1 MITLPQLITTD
12 TDMTAGLTSGKTTG
26 SAEDFLALLAGAL
39 GADGAQGKDARI
51 TLADLQAAGGKL
63 SKELLT
69 QHGEPVQA
77 VKLADLLAQK
87 ANATDE
93 TLTDLTQAQH
103 LLSTLTPSLKTSAL
117 AALSK
122 TAQHDE
128 KTPAL
133 SDEDLASLSA
143 LFAMLP
149 GQPVA
154 TPVAGETP
162 AENHIALP
170 SLLRGDMPSAPQEE
184 THTLS
189 FSEHEKGKTEAS
201 LARASDDRATGP
213 ALTPLVVA
221 ATATSAKVEVD
232 SPPAPVTHGAAMPTL
247 SSATAQPQPLPVA
260 SAPVLSAP
268 LGSHEWQQTFSQQV
282 MLFTRQGQQSAQL
295 RLHPEEL
302 GQVHI
307 SLKLDDN
314 QAQLQM
320 VSPHSHVRAAL
331 EAALPMLRTQLAES
345 GIQLGQSSISSES
358 FAGQQQSS
366 SQQQSSRAQHTDAFG
381 AEDDIA
387 LARRPRF
394 RPPRAAMA
402 QWISSPNARGSMI
415 IRVFS
420 TLCRGQDTG

>member
-201 LARASDDRATGP
+201 LARASDD
-213 ALTPLVVA
+213 
-221 ATATSAKVEVD
+221 
-232 SPPAPVTHGAAMPTL
+232 
-247 SSATAQPQPLPVA
+247 
-260 SAPVLSAP
+260 AP

-387 LARRPRF
+387 LAAPASLQ
-394 RPPRAAMA
+394 AA
-402 QWISSPNARGSMI
+402 ARGNGAVDI
-415 IRVFS
+415 FA
-420 TLCRGQDTG
+420 

>member
-12 TDMTAGLTSGKTTG
+12 TDMTAGLTSGKATG

-39 GADGAQGKDARI
+39 GADGVQGKDARI

-63 SKELLT
+63 SKGLLT
-69 QHGEPVQA
+69 QHGEPGQA
-77 VKLADLLAQK
+77 AKLADLLAQK

-93 TLTDLTQAQH
+93 TLTDLIQAQH

-154 TPVAGETP
+154 TPVAGETS

-170 SLLRGDMPSAPQEE
+170 SLLRGDMRSVPQEE

-201 LARASDDRATGP
+201 FARISDDRATGQS
-213 ALTPLVVA
+213 LTPLVA
-221 ATATSAKVEVD
+221 AAAATSAKVDVD

-247 SSATAQPQPLPVA
+247 SSATAQPLPVA

-366 SQQQSSRAQHTDAFG
+366 SQQQQPARAQHADAFG

-387 LARRPRF
+387 LAAPASLQ
-394 RPPRAAMA
+394 AA
-402 QWISSPNARGSMI
+402 ARGNGAVDI
-415 IRVFS
+415 FA
-420 TLCRGQDTG
+420 

>member
-63 SKELLT
+63 SKELLA
-69 QHGEPVQA
+69 QHGEPGQA

-93 TLTDLTQAQH
+93 TLTNLTQAQH

-170 SLLRGDMPSAPQEE
+170 SLLRGDMLSAPQEE

-201 LARASDDRATGP
+201 LARASDDRAMGP
-213 ALTPLVVA
+213 SLTPLVVA
-221 ATATSAKVEVD
+221 AAATSAKVEVEVD
-232 SPPAPVTHGAAMPTL
+232 SPSAPVTHGAAMPTL

-282 MLFTRQGQQSAQL
+282 MLFMRQGQQSAQL

-366 SQQQSSRAQHTDAFG
+366 SQQQSARAQHTDAFG

-387 LARRPRF
+387 LAAPASLQ
-394 RPPRAAMA
+394 AA
-402 QWISSPNARGSMI
+402 ARGNGAVDI
-415 IRVFS
+415 FA
-420 TLCRGQDTG
+420 

>member
-69 QHGEPVQA
+69 QHGEPGQA

-149 GQPVA
+149 GQSVA
-154 TPVAGETP
+154 T
-162 AENHIALP
+162 
-170 SLLRGDMPSAPQEE
+170 
-184 THTLS
+184 
-189 FSEHEKGKTEAS
+189 
-201 LARASDDRATGP
+201 
-213 ALTPLVVA
+213 
-221 ATATSAKVEVD
+221 
-232 SPPAPVTHGAAMPTL
+232 
-247 SSATAQPQPLPVA
+247 PVA

-366 SQQQSSRAQHTDAFG
+366 SQQQSARAQHTDAFG

-387 LARRPRF
+387 LAAPASLQ
-394 RPPRAAMA
+394 AA
-402 QWISSPNARGSMI
+402 ARGNGAVDI
-415 IRVFS
+415 FA
-420 TLCRGQDTG
+420 

>member
-12 TDMTAGLTSGKTTG
+12 TDMTAGLTSGKATG

-39 GADGAQGKDARI
+39 GADGVQGKDARI
-51 TLADLQAAGGKL
+51 TLTDLQAAGGKL
-63 SKELLT
+63 SKGLLT
-69 QHGEPVQA
+69 QHGEPGQA
-77 VKLADLLAQK
+77 AKLADLLAQK

-154 TPVAGETP
+154 TPVAGETS

-170 SLLRGDMPSAPQEE
+170 SLLRGDMRSAPQEE

-201 LARASDDRATGP
+201 FARISDDRATGQS
-213 ALTPLVVA
+213 LTPLVA
-221 ATATSAKVEVD
+221 AAAATSAKVDVD

-247 SSATAQPQPLPVA
+247 SSATAQPLPVA

-282 MLFTRQGQQSAQL
+282 MLFTRQGQQGAQL

-331 EAALPMLRTQLAES
+331 EAALPVLRTQLAES

-366 SQQQSSRAQHTDAFG
+366 SQQQQPARAQHADAFG

-387 LARRPRF
+387 LAAPASLQ
-394 RPPRAAMA
+394 AA
-402 QWISSPNARGSMI
+402 ARGNGAVDI
-415 IRVFS
+415 FA
-420 TLCRGQDTG
+420 

>member
-12 TDMTAGLTSGKTTG
+12 TDMTAGLTSGKATG
-26 SAEDFLALLAGAL
+26 SGEDFLALLAGAL
-39 GADGAQGKDARI
+39 GADGVQGKDARI
-51 TLADLQAAGGKL
+51 TLTDLQAAGGKL
-63 SKELLT
+63 SKGLLT
-69 QHGEPVQA
+69 QHGEPGQA
-77 VKLADLLAQK
+77 AKLADLLAQK

-154 TPVAGETP
+154 TPVAGETS

-170 SLLRGDMPSAPQEE
+170 SLLRGDMRSAPQEE

-201 LARASDDRATGP
+201 FARISDDRATGQS
-213 ALTPLVVA
+213 LTPLVA
-221 ATATSAKVEVD
+221 AAAATSAKVDVD

-247 SSATAQPQPLPVA
+247 SSATAQPLPVA

-331 EAALPMLRTQLAES
+331 EAALPVLRTQLAES

-366 SQQQSSRAQHTDAFG
+366 SQQQQPARAQHADAFG

-387 LARRPRF
+387 LAAPASLQ
-394 RPPRAAMA
+394 AA
-402 QWISSPNARGSMI
+402 ARGNGAVDI
-415 IRVFS
+415 FA
-420 TLCRGQDTG
+420 

>member
-12 TDMTAGLTSGKTTG
+12 TDMTAGLTSGKATG

-39 GADGAQGKDARI
+39 GADGVQGKDARI

-63 SKELLT
+63 SKGLLT
-69 QHGEPVQA
+69 QHGEPGQA
-77 VKLADLLAQK
+77 AKLADLLAQK

-154 TPVAGETP
+154 TPVSGETS

-170 SLLRGDMPSAPQEE
+170 SLLRGDMRSVPQEE

-201 LARASDDRATGP
+201 FARISDDRATGQS
-213 ALTPLVVA
+213 LTPLVA
-221 ATATSAKVEVD
+221 AAAATSAKVDVD

-247 SSATAQPQPLPVA
+247 SSATAQPLPVA

-331 EAALPMLRTQLAES
+331 EAALPVLRTQLAES

-366 SQQQSSRAQHTDAFG
+366 SQQQQPARAQHADAFG

-387 LARRPRF
+387 LAAPASLQ
-394 RPPRAAMA
+394 AA
-402 QWISSPNARGSMI
+402 ARGNGAVDI
-415 IRVFS
+415 FA
-420 TLCRGQDTG
+420 

>member
-12 TDMTAGLTSGKTTG
+12 TDITAGLTSGKTTG

-63 SKELLT
+63 SKGLLT
-69 QHGEPVQA
+69 QHGEPGQA
-77 VKLADLLAQK
+77 AKLADLLAQK
-87 ANATDE
+87 ADATDE

-162 AENHIALP
+162 AENHLALP
-170 SLLRGDMPSAPQEE
+170 SLLRGDMRSAPQEE

-189 FSEHEKGKTEAS
+189 FSEHEKGKTETS
-201 LARASDDRATGP
+201 LARVSDDRATGQS
-213 ALTPLVVA
+213 LTPQVVA
-221 ATATSAKVEVD
+221 AVATSAKVEVD
-232 SPPAPVTHGAAMPTL
+232 SSPAPVTHGAAMPTL

-366 SQQQSSRAQHTDAFG
+366 SQQQQPARAQHADAFG

-387 LARRPRF
+387 LAAPASLQ
-394 RPPRAAMA
+394 AA
-402 QWISSPNARGSMI
+402 ARGNGAVDI
-415 IRVFS
+415 FA
-420 TLCRGQDTG
+420 

>member
-12 TDMTAGLTSGKTTG
+12 TDMTAGLTSGKATG

-39 GADGAQGKDARI
+39 GADGVQGKDARI
-51 TLADLQAAGGKL
+51 TLTDLQVAGGKL
-63 SKELLT
+63 SKGLLT
-69 QHGEPVQA
+69 QHGEPGQA
-77 VKLADLLAQK
+77 AKLADLLAQK

-154 TPVAGETP
+154 TPVAGETS

-170 SLLRGDMPSAPQEE
+170 SLLRGDMRSAPQEE

-201 LARASDDRATGP
+201 FARISDDRATGQS
-213 ALTPLVVA
+213 LTPLVA
-221 ATATSAKVEVD
+221 AAAATSAKVDVD

-247 SSATAQPQPLPVA
+247 SSATAQPLPVA

-331 EAALPMLRTQLAES
+331 EAALPVLRTQLAES

-366 SQQQSSRAQHTDAFG
+366 SQQQQPARAQHADAFG

-387 LARRPRF
+387 LAAPASLQ
-394 RPPRAAMA
+394 AA
-402 QWISSPNARGSMI
+402 ARGNGAVDI
-415 IRVFS
+415 FA
-420 TLCRGQDTG
+420 

>member
-12 TDMTAGLTSGKTTG
+12 TDMTAGLTSGKATG
-26 SAEDFLALLAGAL
+26 SAEDFLALLAGAV
-39 GADGAQGKDARI
+39 GADGVQGKDARI
-51 TLADLQAAGGKL
+51 TLTDLQAAGGKL
-63 SKELLT
+63 SKGLLT
-69 QHGEPVQA
+69 QHGEPGQA
-77 VKLADLLAQK
+77 AKLADLLAQK

-154 TPVAGETP
+154 TPVAGETS

-170 SLLRGDMPSAPQEE
+170 SLLRGDMRSAPQEE

-201 LARASDDRATGP
+201 FARFSDDRATGQS
-213 ALTPLVVA
+213 LTPLVA
-221 ATATSAKVEVD
+221 AAAATSAKVDVD
-232 SPPAPVTHGAAMPTL
+232 SSPAPVTHGAAMPTL
-247 SSATAQPQPLPVA
+247 SSATAQPLPVA

-268 LGSHEWQQTFSQQV
+268 LGSHEWLQTFSQQV

-331 EAALPMLRTQLAES
+331 EAALPVLRTQLAES

-366 SQQQSSRAQHTDAFG
+366 SQQQQPARAQHADAFG

-387 LARRPRF
+387 LAAPASLQ
-394 RPPRAAMA
+394 AA
-402 QWISSPNARGSMI
+402 ARGNGAVDI
-415 IRVFS
+415 FA
-420 TLCRGQDTG
+420 

>member
-12 TDMTAGLTSGKTTG
+12 TDITAGLTSGKTTG

-63 SKELLT
+63 SKGLLT
-69 QHGEPVQA
+69 QHGEPGQA
-77 VKLADLLAQK
+77 AKLADLLAQK
-87 ANATDE
+87 ADATDE
-93 TLTDLTQAQH
+93 TLTELTQAQH

-162 AENHIALP
+162 AENHLALP
-170 SLLRGDMPSAPQEE
+170 SLLHGDMRSAPQEE

-201 LARASDDRATGP
+201 LARVSDDRATGQS
-213 ALTPLVVA
+213 LTPQVVA
-221 ATATSAKVEVD
+221 AVATSAKVEVD

-247 SSATAQPQPLPVA
+247 SSATAQPQPVA

-366 SQQQSSRAQHTDAFG
+366 SQQQQPARAQHADAFG
-381 AEDDIA
+381 AEDGIA
-387 LARRPRF
+387 LAAPASLQ
-394 RPPRAAMA
+394 AA
-402 QWISSPNARGSMI
+402 ARGNGAVDI
-415 IRVFS
+415 FA
-420 TLCRGQDTG
+420 

>member
-12 TDMTAGLTSGKTTG
+12 TDITAGLTSGKTTG

-63 SKELLT
+63 SKGLLT
-69 QHGEPVQA
+69 QHGEPGQA
-77 VKLADLLAQK
+77 AKLADLLAQK
-87 ANATDE
+87 ADATDE
-93 TLTDLTQAQH
+93 TLTELTQAQH

-170 SLLRGDMPSAPQEE
+170 SLLRGDMRSAPQEE
-184 THTLS
+184 THTLT
-189 FSEHEKGKTEAS
+189 FSEHEKGKTEAT
-201 LARASDDRATGP
+201 LARVNDDRATGQS
-213 ALTPLVVA
+213 LTPQVVA
-221 ATATSAKVEVD
+221 AAATSAKVDVD
-232 SPPAPVTHGAAMPTL
+232 SSPVPVTHGAAMPTL
-247 SSATAQPQPLPVA
+247 SSATAQPLPVA

-366 SQQQSSRAQHTDAFG
+366 SQQQQPARAQHADAFG

-387 LARRPRF
+387 LAAPASLQ
-394 RPPRAAMA
+394 AA
-402 QWISSPNARGSMI
+402 ARGNGAVDI
-415 IRVFS
+415 FA
-420 TLCRGQDTG
+420 

>member
-63 SKELLT
+63 SKGLLT
-69 QHGEPVQA
+69 QHGEPGQA

-184 THTLS
+184 THTFS

-201 LARASDDRATGP
+201 LTRASDDRATGP

-221 ATATSAKVEVD
+221 AAATSAKVEVD
-232 SPPAPVTHGAAMPTL
+232 SPSAPVTHGAAMPTL

-366 SQQQSSRAQHTDAFG
+366 SQQHSARAQHPDAFG

-387 LARRPRF
+387 LAAPASLQ
-394 RPPRAAMA
+394 AA
-402 QWISSPNARGSMI
+402 ARGNGAVDI
-415 IRVFS
+415 FA
-420 TLCRGQDTG
+420 